1 MKRRPELTFKHN
13 CNKGRY
19 GWLRLT
25 PAYSLKMVQRYLHD
39 CGSLGSIFD
48 PFCGTGTTPL
58 YAAYQGFEAYALELN
73 PFLVWFARVKT
84 AVYGQSVVEELE
96 AASEWI
102 LDRVGHNRTELVDPP
117 PIRNIE
123 RWWGKSALIFLRDV
137 KGSIEAYRN
146 QASFDQVI
154 DLLYVC
160 FCRTLIKISNA
171 AFNHQS
177 VSFDEGD
184 NRQLSL
190 FDETNEYKAIF
201 SADVRFVANSA
212 AYNPPITPRII
223 QGDARH
229 IDNHLL
235 PNKVDLVITSPP
247 YPNRMSYIRELRP
260 YMYWLGY
267 LEKAQDA
274 GNLDWK
280 AIGGTW
286 GAATSR
292 LSDWEKDEDRGYYP
306 DYFKETLRRIEDD
319 RNKNGK
325 KMANYVARYFE
336 DIVQHFESLVGVL
349 NTGAFV
355 HYVVGNSTFYGVLVP
370 VERLYKEIMDLVG
383 FSETKVEVLRKRNS
397 KKELYEFTVSG
408 RVPLRVHKRISSHAN
423 APRTG
428 LRA

>member
-1 MKRRPELTFKHN
+1 MKRKAELTFQHN
-13 CNKGRY
+13 RNRGRY

-25 PAYSLKMVQRYLHD
+25 PAYSLKMVQRYVPQEITGKVL
-39 CGSLGSIFD
+39 D

-58 YAAYQGFEAYALELN
+58 FAAYQGLESYALELN

-84 AVYGQSVVEELE
+84 ATYAESIVKELR

-102 LDRVGHNRTELVDPP
+102 LDRVECDQSPLADPP

-123 RWWGKSALIFLRDV
+123 RWWHAPALRFLRVV
-137 KGSIEAYRN
+137 KRGIEDYRD
-146 QASFDQVI
+146 QASSEDVI

-177 VSFDEGD
+177 VSFDD
-184 NRQLSL
+184 SRQLNL
-190 FDETNEYKAIF
+190 FDETKRYKAIF
-201 SADVRFVANSA
+201 SRDVALVAKSA
-212 AYNPPITPRII
+212 QFNPSII
-223 QGDARH
+223 SHIIEGDARCV
-229 IDNHLL
+229 DEHLSA
-235 PNKVDLVITSPP
+235 KVDLVITSPP

-260 YMYWLGY
+260 YMYWMGY
-267 LEKAQDA
+267 LEKAREA
-274 GNLDWK
+274 GELDWQ

-292 LSDWEKDEDRGYYP
+292 LSDWQRNEAIGYYP
-306 DYFKETLRRIEDD
+306 EYFKAILRQIEDD
-319 RNKNGK
+319 ENKSGR

-336 DIVQHFESLVGVL
+336 DIAEHFKSLVRVL
-349 NTGAFV
+349 NPGAMV

-370 VERLYKEIMDLVG
+370 VERLYQEIMTSVG
-383 FSETKVEVLRKRNS
+383 FSEVNIETVRKRNS

-408 RVPLRVHKRISSHAN
+408 RFFPK
-423 APRTG
+423 
-428 LRA
+428 